1 MPITKRQVLAMLALY
16 SITRGVIDELRPVD
30 DHSEESCSYDKVA
43 FDAVI
48 DSVKYLV
55 DKSAIDKVGM
65 EDK

>member
-43 FDAVI
+43 FEAVV

-55 DKSAIDKVGM
+55 DKSAIDKAGM

>member
-30 DHSEESCSYDKVA
+30 EHSEESSSYDKVA
-43 FDAVI
+43 FDAVLG
-48 DSVKYLV
+48 SVKNMV
-55 DKSAIDKVGM
+55 EKSATAKAGM

>member
-48 DSVKYLV
+48 DSVKHMV
-55 DKSAIDKVGM
+55 DESATAKAGM